1 MSRTRGQNRENIN
14 LAFETKAKKIIV
26 QHLRAIVR
34 EVSFM
39 TMRTIDDYENIYSN
53 AFTDKL
59 YDGVKILLME
69 IKE

>member
-1 MSRTRGQNRENIN
+1 MQ
-14 LAFETKAKKIIV
+14 
-26 QHLRAIVR
+26 
-34 EVSFM
+34 
-39 TMRTIDDYENIYSN
+39 TIDDYENIYSN